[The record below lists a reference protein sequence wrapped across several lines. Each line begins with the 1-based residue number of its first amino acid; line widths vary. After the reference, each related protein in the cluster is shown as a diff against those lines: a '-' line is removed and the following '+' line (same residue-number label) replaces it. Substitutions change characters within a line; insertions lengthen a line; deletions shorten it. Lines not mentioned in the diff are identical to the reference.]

1 MIARSPSR
9 RASRALLMSV
19 LAGCLAAPGPVA
31 ISQAPEVR
39 MAPRTGDAACDAA
52 VDALMPNDIRSQQ
65 VSVFLIPVPAD
76 PTTGD
81 LPPEARRA
89 MFQVA
94 SSTEIVAVR
103 RACAGRQPATLYAPS
118 AAAEQI
124 RAAIRRSPAMCVAL
138 ANAIASKRD
147 VEQAVLATGERR
159 RERLETI
166 RDSTAN
172 LAALGREVAAVC
184 PANPSLTATV
194 ADLDE
199 LSSLVGDIAAGQ
211 PSTTASSTGSVASTP
226 AIIRAGQSLDGT
238 LATGDQTLN
247 NGAFLDFYRIEG
259 RSGQRLV
266 VTVTSDAMDVVV
278 AISGNGLEL
287 QNDDAPGM
295 GTNAR
300 LEAALPAD
308 GVYVIGVTS
317 YGVAT
322 GQYRLSVQ

>member
-1 MIARSPSR
+1 MSTRSLSR
-9 RASRALLMSV
+9 RPSYALVTTV
-19 LAGCLAAPGPVA
+19 LAGCLAAPAPWAV
-31 ISQAPEVR
+31 SQTPEVR
-39 MAPRTGDAACDAA
+39 MAPRTGHAACDAA
-52 VDALMPNDIRSQQ
+52 VDALMPNDARAQQ

-81 LPPEARRA
+81 LPTEARRA

-94 SSTEIVAVR
+94 SSAEIVDVR

-118 AAAEQI
+118 ASAEQI

-147 VEQAVLATGERR
+147 VEQAVLASGERR

-172 LAALGREVAAVC
+172 LAALGREVASAC
-184 PANPSLTATV
+184 PTNPGLTATV
-194 ADLDE
+194 ADLEE
-199 LSSLVGDIAAGQ
+199 LSSLLDDIMAAQ
-211 PSTTASSTGSVASTP
+211 PATGASSAGTTSSGP
-226 AIIRAGQSLDGT
+226 AMIRVGQSLDGT

-266 VTVTSDAMDVVV
+266 ATVTSDAMDVVV

-295 GTNAR
+295 GTDAR
-300 LEAALPAD
+300 LEATLPAD

-317 YGVAT
+317 YGAAT
-322 GQYRLSVQ
+322 GPYRLSVQ